1 MFESCVNA
9 LWSAVQ
15 LSEED
20 TLVPRG
26 RSSEDQGEL
35 SDRWEFCTRYVYY
48 LTLRSDISGESV
60 KECTTKTATEVV
72 ACIVVD
78 AFYGNR
84 HIYVI
89 IIPA

>member
-1 MFESCVNA
+1 MFESCVNM
-9 LWSAVQ
+9 LRSAVQ

-26 RSSEDQGEL
+26 RSGEDESEL

-60 KECTTKTATEVV
+60 KECTDEDSHGGWRVHS
-72 ACIVVD
+72 C
-78 AFYGNR
+78 
-84 HIYVI
+84 
-89 IIPA
+89 